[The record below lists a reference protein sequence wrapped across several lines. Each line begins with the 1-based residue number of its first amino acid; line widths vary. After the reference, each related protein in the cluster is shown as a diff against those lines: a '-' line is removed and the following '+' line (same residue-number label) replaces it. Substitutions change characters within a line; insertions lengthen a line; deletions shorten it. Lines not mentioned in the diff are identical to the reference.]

1 MEHGTPHEVSKTG
14 SPGKPLRE
22 SDSPFSRTAFLAAE
36 NATGE
41 HDDAEK
47 SNT

>member
-1 MEHGTPHEVSKTG
+1 MEHGTPHKVSKTG
-14 SPGKPLRE
+14 SPGKTLRE
-22 SDSPFSRTAFLAAE
+22 IDSPFSRTAFLAAE

-41 HDDAEK
+41 HDAAGK